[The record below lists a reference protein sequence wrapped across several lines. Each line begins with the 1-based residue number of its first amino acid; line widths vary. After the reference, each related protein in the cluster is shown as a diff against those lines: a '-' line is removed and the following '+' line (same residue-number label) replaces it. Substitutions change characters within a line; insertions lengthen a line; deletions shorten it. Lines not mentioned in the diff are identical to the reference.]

1 MTDDEQGILDDF
13 HGMDSA
19 RQQQMRIVMRALRI
33 EFPRRD
39 APRLTLVDPLVNVD
53 FRESLQNRR

>member
-1 MTDDEQGILDDF
+1 MTDDQMILDDF

-39 APRLTLVDPLVNVD
+39 APRLTLVDPLVND
-53 FRESLQNRR
+53 GLRKGLQNRR